1 MINFSEQPWYE
12 AEDKAVARDII
23 SPRNSST
30 QGMSIA
36 EIRLPI
42 RLPIRVSIG
51 VEVIPHHHIM
61 EEMYHVISG
70 SGLMMV
76 DDQYQQKVT
85 GDSVVT

>member
-1 MINFSEQPWYE
+1 
-12 AEDKAVARDII
+12 
-23 SPRNSST
+23 
-30 QGMSIA
+30 MSIA

>member
-1 MINFSEQPWYE
+1 
-12 AEDKAVARDII
+12 
-23 SPRNSST
+23 
-30 QGMSIA
+30 
-36 EIRLPI
+36 
-42 RLPIRVSIG
+42 
-51 VEVIPHHHIM
+51 M